1 MNTLEWIIA
10 EPMVVEVVEDEVD
23 VVLVVVVDD
32 DLARKCLGSVVGS
45 LVLA

>member
-23 VVLVVVVDD
+23 VVLVVVDD